1 MWHDIIAGGQRRAEV
16 ASWKELLWK
25 GAFLTVANAGVT
37 EEAAARGKS
46 ELADP
51 TASRRA
57 AAARTATPS
66 HHPSRVYLHLFLL
79 LGVALL
85 ACTM

>member
-1 MWHDIIAGGQRRAEV
+1 MA
-16 ASWKELLWK
+16 
-25 GAFLTVANAGVT
+25 VANAGVT

-51 TASRRA
+51 TAA
-57 AAARTATPS
+57 LADPTAAARTATPS

-79 LGVALL
+79 FGVALL